1 MKNLFKHLDDVN
13 EGYFK
18 HMKDA
23 LIISYNMSK
32 GSIMVLIH
40 AFLPC
45 FFTNNASNICR
56 DIVKLVDNK
65 KKLLANS

>member
-1 MKNLFKHLDDVN
+1 MKFSFQHLDDVN

-18 HMKDA
+18 HMKSA
-23 LIISYNMSK
+23 LGISFRMAK

-40 AFLPC
+40 AVLPC

-65 KKLLANS
+65 KLLANS